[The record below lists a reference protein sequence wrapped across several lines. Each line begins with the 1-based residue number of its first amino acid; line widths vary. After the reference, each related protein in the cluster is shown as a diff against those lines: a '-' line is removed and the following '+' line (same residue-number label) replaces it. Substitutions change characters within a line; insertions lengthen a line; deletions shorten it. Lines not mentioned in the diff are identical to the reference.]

1 MQMNLMWITMS
12 FECLPPTLEYV
23 GRVAKLSIMNDW
35 IKLLECLLNR
45 NEKEI
50 GTLAALIEPDLI
62 TIN

>member
-1 MQMNLMWITMS
+1 MS

-23 GRVAKLSIMNDW
+23 GRVAKLSITNDW
-35 IKLLECLLNR
+35 IKLLKCLLNR